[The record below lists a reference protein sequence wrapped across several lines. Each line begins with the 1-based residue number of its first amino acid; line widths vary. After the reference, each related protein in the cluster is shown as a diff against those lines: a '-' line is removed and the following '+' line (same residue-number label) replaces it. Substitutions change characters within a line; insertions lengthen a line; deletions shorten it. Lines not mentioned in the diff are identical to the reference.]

1 MKREETNKMQT
12 IIVTGSNSGI
22 GKTAALTLA
31 KAGHRILML
40 CRDSEKSKQ
49 AQKEIINQSGNEN
62 VVLLPVDLA
71 DPGSIR
77 TVVEKINSQY
87 PVIDVL
93 VNNAGLYKVKREET
107 EAGVEMTLAVNFLAP
122 FMLSEMLLPN
132 LQAGGKGRIVN
143 VVSELYKNGS
153 INFDDLKM
161 KTRYKAGDAYA
172 NSKLAT
178 VLYTLELAQRTRETG
193 VTVNA
198 LHPGVLATNAFRDY
212 PDFIMKIVGLFLEK
226 PQKGGERI
234 AYLAVSDEVQHVTG
248 GYFYKTESRELV
260 VPAQERD
267 KTEELL
273 QLAEN
278 LTDLQRTP
286 ESHPETI

>member
-1 MKREETNKMQT
+1 MQI

-49 AQKEIINQSGNEN
+49 AQKEIITQSGNEN

-71 DPGSIR
+71 DPASIR

-93 VNNAGLYKVKREET
+93 VNNAGLYNVKREET
-107 EAGVEMTLAVNFLAP
+107 ANGVEMTLAVNFLAP

-132 LQAGGKGRIVN
+132 LQAGGAGRIIN
-143 VVSELYKNGS
+143 VSSELYKNGS
-153 INFDDLKM
+153 IDLDDLMLKN
-161 KTRYKAGDAYA
+161 RYKAGDAYA

-178 VLYTLELAQRTRETG
+178 ALYTIDLTRRISDKG
-193 VTVNA
+193 VTVNV
-198 LHPGVLATNAFRDY
+198 LHPGVLATNVFRDY

-260 VPAQERD
+260 VPAEAGD
-267 KTEELL
+267 KTEALL
-273 QLAEN
+273 QLAEKF
-278 LTDLQRTP
+278 TGLQRTP
-286 ESHPETI
+286 ANPLETI